1 MNTNRITNIIGSK
14 RFKKATNQNTNIQI
28 GFEESVRP
36 IIEDNVIDIVSQYQV
51 FLEEREKIK
60 KYRFNGRF
68 NIYTTNAISSASTA
82 YINGRYSD
90 EVWNPLF
97 YGLPQPLAPSNWV
110 MQITYPS
117 DSLYNY
123 PINART
129 NSGNI
134 VSEAYRGLQ
143 YQYLSTTLINN
154 NSYLTVVGVQNH
166 NLVEGEYVYIYSN
179 NFYNSLQGV
188 YSVRSVGIDGSNL
201 KTNLTLDVIVDPN
214 TVPFGPGNFIKIVQP
229 SSDDINFTN
238 PGSILFVTATDITGS
253 TIGTYT
259 LNESKY
265 VKVKTSQPH
274 KLLTNNFVEIMV
286 GSASALNGVWKVYNI
301 VSTTEFIVK
310 IDLYVNKGT
319 VITPTPLPKYRYFD
333 GTPSEYYVRL
343 FEVLTTNDYEVYPCA
358 FSSSIYPDTKDYTIG
373 TANNTWLFH
382 FNKDVNLERIK
393 TNRNAEISDLFYTT
407 IKRAGQNPFLWS
419 NVNADWD
426 FNYETTN
433 TANGLEFVSIYNT
446 NSIGSIEKI
455 SGRTEYIDSN
465 GNIVT
470 VSGSKYIGDFVEF
483 NAKEILEKT
492 VADVINRF
500 APTVPNPNGRGY
512 YYKPFKKLEIRKYS
526 TVIETADSDKDIEN
540 LPADYVTYPDNTI
553 AWRDLLT
560 VGYFEDNQ
568 NGIEYPFI
576 NNTHYYYFNHNLYVR
591 LQPDP
596 NAGPITRTARYVE
609 TSTIPQKC

>member
-97 YGLPQPLAPSNWV
+97 YGLPQPLTPSNWV

-343 FEVLTTNDYEVYPCA
+343 FEVLTTNDYDVYNCSFAKNIYNLGVANDSFLFQFNQDINIKNIVDHQNSEVSELYHG
-358 FSSSIYPDTKDYTIG
+358 I
-373 TANNTWLFH
+373 
-382 FNKDVNLERIK
+382 
-393 TNRNAEISDLFYTT
+393 
-407 IKRAGQNPFLWS
+407 IKRSGTRPYPWGNITS
-419 NVNADWD
+419 HWD
-426 FNYETTN
+426 FNRTTATKTNYIEEISRTKLN
-433 TANGLEFVSIYNT
+433 TV
-446 NSIGSIEKI
+446 GSIEKL
-455 SGRTEYIDSN
+455 SARTETIVN
-465 GNIVT
+465 GQIVA
-470 VSGSKYIGDFVEF
+470 SPGSKYIGDFIEY
-483 NAKEILEKT
+483 NSLEITEKVSAEIIHRIDILDNT
-492 VADVINRF
+492 E
-500 APTVPNPNGRGY
+500 GY
-512 YYKPFKKLEIRKYS
+512 YYKPFKRLQIRKYS
-526 TVIETADSDKDIEN
+526 NTIEYAKPNEVILNIPGN
-540 LPADYVTYPDNTI
+540 YVTYSDGSI
-553 AWRDLLT
+553 AWRDLLPI
-560 VGYFEDNQ
+560 GFYQDFDN
-568 NGIEYPFI
+568 GVEYPFL
-576 NNTHYYYFNHNLYVR
+576 NDAHYFYFNRDLFVR
-591 LQPDP
+591 RQNPVNIVTPTEDLNVDP
-596 NAGPITRTARYVE
+596 NNLTVE
-609 TSTIPQKC
+609 C